1 MKSSAS
7 EPSVRL
13 SCIERGGTSAVDLY
27 NPLREKVRVN
37 VKDEGDNG

>member
-13 SCIERGGTSAVDLY
+13 PCTARGGTSTVDLY
-27 NPLREKVRVN
+27 NALREKVRVN